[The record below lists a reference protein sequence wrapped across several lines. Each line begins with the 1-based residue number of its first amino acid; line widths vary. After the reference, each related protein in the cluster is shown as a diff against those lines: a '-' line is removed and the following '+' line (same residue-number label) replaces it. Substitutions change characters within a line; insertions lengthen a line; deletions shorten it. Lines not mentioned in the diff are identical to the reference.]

1 MHLHGLRR
9 RRHFIYVDV
18 SPRIMGFKCSVPNC
32 KMGYASEKGASSISL
47 YRFPHDPCL
56 RRQWLR
62 AIHHEGIDKFTEN
75 WRVCA
80 EHFRENDFVFE
91 SQDSHLV
98 RIKQRDSERLKVK
111 KLKSCTIPSKGHAI
125 AYLSTAV
132 PAKRPSTSSQ
142 SRLEKENQRI
152 LCFEEELF
160 EKEKISDFNDL
171 SEKLESAKLPSEYLL
186 VKRDN
191 FILFLYVDVSSK
203 APSVL
208 SSVKVNSDLTLE
220 VAVKN
225 TPVSTQTALQDP
237 NKGIRMISEL
247 VNLLAEVKALASGES
262 TSLDFLVEIVID
274 LISEILL
281 FSDIGI

>member
-1 MHLHGLRR
+1 M
-9 RRHFIYVDV
+9 
-18 SPRIMGFKCSVPNC
+18 
-32 KMGYASEKGASSISL
+32 
-47 YRFPHDPCL
+47 
-56 RRQWLR
+56 
-62 AIHHEGIDKFTEN
+62 
-75 WRVCA
+75 
-80 EHFRENDFVFE
+80 
-91 SQDSHLV
+91 
-98 RIKQRDSERLKVK
+98 
-111 KLKSCTIPSKGHAI
+111 
-125 AYLSTAV
+125 

-160 EKEKISDFNDL
+160 KKEKISDFNDL

-225 TPVSTQTALQDP
+225 TPVSTQTASRP
-237 NKGIRMISEL
+237 
-247 VNLLAEVKALASGES
+247 
-262 TSLDFLVEIVID
+262 
-274 LISEILL
+274 
-281 FSDIGI
+281 